1 MTSSAAL
8 LIASAM
14 TGSKPYSLLTS
25 AAAFFSTPKAYWRDA
40 RENQQKLAPGRVQL
54 NTREIEEKETIKLSI
69 RANCKAK
76 AFLILKLT

>member
-25 AAAFFSTPKAYWRDA
+25 AAAFFNTPKAYWRNS
-40 RENQQKLAPGRVQL
+40 RENQQKLASGRVQL
-54 NTREIEEKETIKLSI
+54 NTREIEEKETIQFGSIVNQKLSGS
-69 RANCKAK
+69 
-76 AFLILKLT
+76 